1 MTVTELPNVAS
12 AVETTV
18 ESHLHPKPSFDLA
31 DHPVPTGREET
42 WRFTPLH
49 RLKPLLDAAPPA
61 LPVNGAAADGVA
73 AAGTPDVG
81 TPDAAVTYTLRA
93 PDGLTLGTLARGQSP
108 RGDVL
113 IPGDRPAALAD
124 AGAPEASY
132 LRIPAGLE
140 VSEPIRLDV
149 EGSGITKRSHAV
161 HVIVAEPNSRA
172 TVVFRHTGSAAQLEN
187 VEIDVREGANLTFVS
202 VQDWADDALH
212 AGQHEARVGRDAT
225 FRHVNVSF
233 GGSLVRLH
241 TNVSYDGPGGSA
253 ELFGLY
259 FADAGQHLEHRLF
272 VDHNAPH
279 TRSNVDYRGA
289 LQGQGA
295 HSVWVGDV
303 LIRQIAEGIE
313 TYESNRNL
321 VLTEG
326 ARADSVPNLEIET
339 GEIAGAGHSS
349 TTGRFDDEHLFYL
362 TSRGIDPVEA
372 KRLVVMGFFVD
383 IIRRIG
389 VPDLEERLVAE
400 VSAELARSVSAPAQ
414 VAP

>member
-1 MTVTELPNVAS
+1 VTEAPNVAG
-12 AVETTV
+12 AIETI

-31 DHPVPTGREET
+31 DHPVPTGREEV

-49 RLKPLLDAAPPA
+49 RIGALL
-61 LPVNGAAADGVA
+61 GEG
-73 AAGTPDVG
+73 
-81 TPDAAVTYTLRA
+81 PDAGAVAVEVEA
-93 PDGLTLGTLARGQSP
+93 PDGVRVETAVRGQSP

-113 IPGDRPAALAD
+113 VPGDRTAALAD
-124 AGAPEASY
+124 SAAAEATVV
-132 LRIPAGLE
+132 RILANAELA
-140 VSEPIRLDV
+140 EPVRIHLTGTDA
-149 EGSGITKRSHAV
+149 SARSARV
-161 HVIVAEPNSRA
+161 HVIVAEPHSKA
-172 TVVFRHTGSAAQLEN
+172 TVVLRHTGSAQVLEN
-187 VEIDVREGANLTFVS
+187 VEIDVRDGANLTVVS
-202 VQDWADDALH
+202 LQNWDDDALH
-212 AGQHEARVGRDAT
+212 AGEQTARVGRDAT
-225 FRHVNVSF
+225 YRHVNVTF
-233 GGSLVRLH
+233 GGSVVRLH
-241 TNVSYDGPGGSA
+241 TNLYYEGTGGDA

-289 LQGQGA
+289 LQGKGA

-303 LIRQIAEGIE
+303 LIRKVAEGIE
-313 TYESNRNL
+313 TYESNKNL

-372 KRLVVMGFFVD
+372 RRLVVMGFFVD

-389 VPDLEERLVAE
+389 VDDVEAGLIAE
-400 VSAELARSVSAPAQ
+400 VERELAATVGAAPAAS
-414 VAP
+414 VEE

>member
-1 MTVTELPNVAS
+1 MTVTEVPNVAG
-12 AVETTV
+12 AIETI

-31 DHPVPTGREET
+31 DHPVPTGREEV

-49 RLKPLLDAAPPA
+49 RIKPLLAEAPD
-61 LPVNGAAADGVA
+61 ADGVR
-73 AAGTPDVG
+73 VG
-81 TPDAAVTYTLRA
+81 VEAPEGVVVTSAV
-93 PDGLTLGTLARGQSP
+93 RGASP

-113 IPGDRPAALAD
+113 VPGDRTAALAD
-124 AGAPEASY
+124 AGAAEATVV
-132 LRIPAGLE
+132 RIPANAELT
-140 VSEPIRLDV
+140 EPVRLDLV
-149 EGSGITKRSHAV
+149 GTDASARSARV
-161 HVIVAEPNSRA
+161 YVIVAEPNSKA
-172 TVVFRHTGSAAQLEN
+172 TVVLRHTGSAQVLEN
-187 VEIDVREGANLTFVS
+187 VEIDVQPGANLTVVS
-202 VQDWADDALH
+202 LQNWDDDALH
-212 AGQHEARVGRDAT
+212 AGEQTARVGRDAT
-225 FRHVNVSF
+225 YRHVNVTF
-233 GGSLVRLH
+233 GGSVVRLH
-241 TNVSYDGPGGSA
+241 TNMYYEGTGGEA

-272 VDHNAPH
+272 VDHNAPQ

-289 LQGQGA
+289 LQGKDA

-303 LIRQIAEGIE
+303 LIRKVAEGIE
-313 TYESNRNL
+313 TYESNKNL

-389 VPDLEERLVAE
+389 VDDVEARLIAE
-400 VSAELARSVSAPAQ
+400 VERELASTVGAAPA
-414 VAP
+414 ASLEG